1 MTLFEIVVVIA
12 LFLISGVFIVFAVA
26 LRDLESDVTEVNRRI
41 VSVYDA
47 VISIVKGDIPMI
59 DDRLDTLNNSL
70 TDLNSLLAQYN
81 ENLDHVIAD
90 REKLGKDVDI
100 LKETTLE
107 FKMLVA
113 KYAASVYDAQHEIR
127 EQMDSLG
134 RSQQL
139 ILESMAS
146 VFHKMPTSEAKKIFG
161 GEAHDEKPAGNEAHE
176 DDLQDE
182 VSGE

>member
-1 MTLFEIVVVIA
+1 MTLFEIMVVIA
-12 LFLISGVFIVFAVA
+12 LCCLSGCAVGFVSAMNRLDSDIV
-26 LRDLESDVTEVNRRI
+26 DLNSKVNRI
-41 VSVYDA
+41 EDGCHEAFLSLDA
-47 VISIVKGDIPMI
+47 YN
-59 DDRLDTLNNSL
+59 DRLETLNYSL
-70 TDLNSLLAQYN
+70 TDLNNLLTQYN

-127 EQMDSLG
+127 EQIDSLG

-161 GEAHDEKPAGNEAHE
+161 GEAHDEKPAGNDAHE

>member
-1 MTLFEIVVVIA
+1 MTPFEIA
-12 LFLISGVFIVFAVA
+12 MLITLYCLVGFAVWF
-26 LRDLESDVTEVNRRI
+26 VNR
-41 VSVYDA
+41 
-47 VISIVKGDIPMI
+47 MI
-59 DDRLDTLNNSL
+59 DMDSKIVDLNSKINRIEDGYHEALLSLDVYNHSL
-70 TDLNSLLAQYN
+70 TDLNRLLTQYN

-127 EQMDSLG
+127 DQMDSLG

-146 VFHKMPTSEAKKIFG
+146 VFHKIPTSEAKKIFG
-161 GEAHDEKPAGNEAHE
+161 GEAHDEKPAGNDTHE

>member
-1 MTLFEIVVVIA
+1 MTLFFEITVIVA
-12 LFLISGVFIVFAVA
+12 LCCLSGCAVA
-26 LRDLESDVTEVNRRI
+26 FVGAMNRLDSDIPDLNSKVNRI
-41 VSVYDA
+41 EDKCHEAFLSLDTYN
-47 VISIVKGDIPMI
+47 
-59 DDRLDTLNNSL
+59 DRLEALNYSL
-70 TDLNSLLAQYN
+70 TDLNNLLTQYN

-146 VFHKMPTSEAKKIFG
+146 VFHKIPVGEAKKIFG
-161 GEAHDEKPAGNEAHE
+161 GEAHDEKPTGDDANE

>member
-1 MTLFEIVVVIA
+1 MTLFEIMAVIA
-12 LFLISGVFIVFAVA
+12 LFLVAGMLIVFVVA
-26 LRDLESDVTEVNRRI
+26 LRDIDSDMNEVNRR
-41 VSVYDA
+41 SDRTYDA
-47 VISIVKGDIPMI
+47 VISIVKGDIPLI
-59 DDRLDTLNNSL
+59 NDRLEAFNYSL
-70 TDLNSLLAQYN
+70 TDLNNLLTQYN

-161 GEAHDEKPAGNEAHE
+161 GEAHDEKPTGDEAHE